1 MEQSTSEIVGQA
13 WMIQNVS
20 ESWEVRHTQDS
31 KGGTLDEMTICRE
44 RELLEP
50 TFSRKT
56 GHQMRDIPYSQI
68 IWLRIRF
75 WKNYRDGNG
84 EEPEEKKFQ
93 KQAQIRI
100 QLKGLSLSW
109 YCFWGYGPL
118 TLKNLLFLHSGRPN
132 KQLKE
137 SDADIC
143 TQPIY
148 WSSWPLYVEFEK
160 AKGSWEKCD
169 LVAGPTFSVNG
180 HPEIS
185 QILDHQI
192 SSILQLIQGP

>member
-1 MEQSTSEIVGQA
+1 MGTENGEERKNLWYKVSEKDRSSECQQKEMKQSTSEIVGQA
-13 WMIQNVS
+13 WTLQNVS

-100 QLKGLSLSW
+100 QLKGLSQSW
-109 YCFWGYGPL
+109 HYIWGYGPL
-118 TLKNLLFLHSGRPN
+118 TTKDCLS
-132 KQLKE
+132 
-137 SDADIC
+137 AI
-143 TQPIY
+143 
-148 WSSWPLYVEFEK
+148 
-160 AKGSWEKCD
+160 
-169 LVAGPTFSVNG
+169 
-180 HPEIS
+180 
-185 QILDHQI
+185 
-192 SSILQLIQGP
+192 